1 MFVDNTVSM
10 SRWMLAEVLTLVLGI
25 AFMIYSAFDSSI
37 IWVVLGILSLV
48 AFVVMLFIN
57 PSYFYFND
65 EIAGKDLIEIRSV
78 QAFPF
83 FRKYQ
88 QYGIMKKT
96 IQSYEIKSD
105 LFGLRKM
112 ISIKIKGVSPTAKKL
127 VIEKTISANISIL
140 KKEKIKELETVLQKY
155 LKK

>member
-1 MFVDNTVSM
+1 
-10 SRWMLAEVLTLVLGI
+10 
-25 AFMIYSAFDSSI
+25 
-37 IWVVLGILSLV
+37 
-48 AFVVMLFIN
+48 
-57 PSYFYFND
+57 
-65 EIAGKDLIEIRSV
+65 
-78 QAFPF
+78 
-83 FRKYQ
+83 
-88 QYGIMKKT
+88 MKKT

-140 KKEKIKELETVLQKY
+140 KKEKIKELEIVLQKY